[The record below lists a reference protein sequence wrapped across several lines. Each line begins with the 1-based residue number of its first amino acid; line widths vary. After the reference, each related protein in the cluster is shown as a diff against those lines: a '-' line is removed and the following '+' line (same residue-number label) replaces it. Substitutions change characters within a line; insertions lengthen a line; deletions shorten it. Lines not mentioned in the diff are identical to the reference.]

1 MVVIYA
7 LRCPTSGAIRYIG
20 KTKNGRGRL
29 RAHIND
35 ARKRT
40 YKHHASNWILSLLR
54 TGLEPVFE
62 VLKELEPSDDW
73 IYWERRFIAEA
84 RARGEKLTNS
94 TSGGDGAPELTEDAR
109 ERKAED
115 SRQMWKRPGY
125 RERIVAHRNSPDF
138 TQQQADRLT
147 GRWKDPAHRDKM
159 QAARWTDEQRADQV
173 RRLAD
178 RQAKIKKSLTP
189 EVIARRNASIKAAW
203 DRRKASAASQVPK
216 SV

>member
-1 MVVIYA
+1 MDDA
-7 LRCPTSGAIRYIG
+7 SRATRHLLS
-20 KTKNGRGRL
+20 RGGSIDQCL
-29 RAHIND
+29 A
-35 ARKRT
+35 T
-40 YKHHASNWILSLLR
+40 
-54 TGLEPVFE
+54 
-62 VLKELEPSDDW
+62 
-73 IYWERRFIAEA
+73 
-84 RARGEKLTNS
+84 
-94 TSGGDGAPELTEDAR
+94 
-109 ERKAED
+109 
-115 SRQMWKRPGY
+115 
-125 RERIVAHRNSPDF
+125 RNSPDF